1 MVVFILWAWDTSG
14 FLRARLAD
22 LFNFTVVMG
31 SLKLNVKGIILAVG
45 ILYITRFAVRIGRS
59 LLKEKILD
67 RRSLE
72 IGLKDSILTIT
83 SYLGWA
89 LGLLLA
95 LGIIGV
101 NATSIAVIF
110 GGLSIGIGFGMQTIF
125 NNFFS
130 GWILLFERPIQVGDI
145 LEVNGLRAKVKK
157 INVRATVVQTFDNA
171 SVIIPNSVLVSEQ
184 VTNWSLKD
192 QRIRRRIQVGV
203 AYGSNIDLVQNT
215 LLEIAKARSHVLKYP
230 RPKVIFVDHASS
242 ALIFEL
248 RVWVDVEHY
257 WDVPSQIRNE
267 IDRCFN
273 ELGIEIAFPQMDVH
287 IRSLPTQIA
296 PSA

>member
-1 MVVFILWAWDTSG
+1 LFFRNGGCILWAWDTSG

-101 NATSIAVIF
+101 NATSLAVIF
-110 GGLSIGIGFGMQTIF
+110 GGLSIGIGFGMQTISTI
-125 NNFFS
+125 FS
-130 GWILLFERPIQVGDI
+130 AV
-145 LEVNGLRAKVKK
+145 
-157 INVRATVVQTFDNA
+157 
-171 SVIIPNSVLVSEQ
+171 
-184 VTNWSLKD
+184 
-192 QRIRRRIQVGV
+192 
-203 AYGSNIDLVQNT
+203 
-215 LLEIAKARSHVLKYP
+215 
-230 RPKVIFVDHASS
+230 
-242 ALIFEL
+242 
-248 RVWVDVEHY
+248 
-257 WDVPSQIRNE
+257 
-267 IDRCFN
+267 
-273 ELGIEIAFPQMDVH
+273 
-287 IRSLPTQIA
+287 
-296 PSA
+296 